1 MNFGLSIAHCYSRI
15 CLREH
20 LGSAFI
26 FSPPNASMQVLPT
39 FVYSHPLQKIPGNMV
54 YFFFLYLS
62 PNVFLSA
69 LSLPRDQFIM

>member
-1 MNFGLSIAHCYSRI
+1 MDFGLSMVRCYGGI
-15 CLREH
+15 YLRKH
-20 LGSAFI
+20 LGSASI
-26 FSPPNASMQVLPT
+26 FSSPNASMQVLPT
-39 FVYSHPLQKIPGNMV
+39 FVYPHPLQKIPGSMV